1 MLHLI
6 VEIQGEVDS
15 LMLWDLIE
23 RYHLNLT
30 EVDDKCW
37 VYGDCN
43 YTTAGKV
50 ITKCALFGNISVQ
63 LTRGDDNE
71 PKETK
76 S

>member
-1 MLHLI
+1 MLHLW

-15 LMLWDLIE
+15 IMLWDLIE
-23 RYHLNLT
+23 RYDLNLT
-30 EVDDKCW
+30 EVDDRCW

-50 ITKCALFGNISVQ
+50 ITKCALFGNISVK
-63 LTRGDDNE
+63 LTRGDDYE
-71 PKETK
+71 PEETE